1 MNKYFL
7 TVLLVII
14 VSIGSKAQDT
24 LSFSLKEAQVYAIQ
38 HNYQN
43 QNALKDI
50 EIAKKKVWETTA
62 IGLPQVD
69 AQGQIQRY
77 IDIPTQVALA
87 SAFNPAAP
95 EGKFTTFQ
103 FGLNYSNSVGIQA
116 SQLLFDGSYIV
127 GLQAAKTYKNLSIHS
142 QIKTEIELKEAVSQA
157 YYTVLATI
165 ENANVLEQSLDAA
178 ERILKETKALYN
190 EGLTEEQNV
199 DQLELNVNA
208 LKTSLGIA
216 EGQRDF
222 AKKILNL
229 QLGIDINV
237 PTILTEN
244 LALLVENEATPS
256 RLLSGAIGAVKQ
268 EFNKENHID
277 FQLLTTNMQLTQLNL
292 RKEKYSF
299 LPSLSAFFS
308 HQQQNYSNEFD
319 VFSGGRWF
327 PATIVGATLRVPI
340 LSSGSRLSKVSQA
353 KIEVEK
359 MENTS
364 KEVEQTLKYQ
374 SELAASNFD
383 TAKETYDNQKDNL
396 ALAKKIYDKT
406 EKKYNEGI
414 ASSLELTQAQNQLLN
429 AEGSFIKSTLDLLNA
444 KATWDKSY
452 GQK

>member
-69 AQGQIQRY
+69 AQGQIQRF

-95 EGKFTTFQ
+95 EGEFTTFQ

-165 ENANVLEQSLDAA
+165 ENANVLDQSLDAA
-178 ERILKETKALYN
+178 ERILNETKALYN

-222 AKKILNL
+222 AKKLLNL

-237 PTILTEN
+237 PTVLTED
-244 LALLVENEATPS
+244 LALLVENETIS
-256 RLLSGAIGAVKQ
+256 NQKQ

-327 PATIVGATLRVPI
+327 PATIVGATLRLPI

-396 ALAKKIYDKT
+396 TLAKKIYDKT
-406 EKKYNEGI
+406 VKKYNEGI

-444 KATWDKSY
+444 KVTWDKSY

>member
-1 MNKYFL
+1 
-7 TVLLVII
+7 
-14 VSIGSKAQDT
+14 
-24 LSFSLKEAQVYAIQ
+24 
-38 HNYQN
+38 
-43 QNALKDI
+43 
-50 EIAKKKVWETTA
+50 
-62 IGLPQVD
+62 VD
-69 AQGQIQRY
+69 AQGQIQRF

-87 SAFNPAAP
+87 SAFNPTAP
-95 EGKFTTFQ
+95 EGEFTTFQ
-103 FGLNYSNSVGIQA
+103 FGLNYSNSVGVQA

-165 ENANVLEQSLDAA
+165 ENANVLDQLLDAA

-222 AKKILNL
+222 AKKLLNL

-244 LALLVENEATPS
+244 LALLVENETTPI
-256 RLLSGAIGAVKQ
+256 AIGAVKQ

-353 KIEVEK
+353 KIEVAK

-406 EKKYNEGI
+406 VKKYNEGI

-429 AEGSFIKSTLDLLNA
+429 AEGSFIKSTLELLNA

>member
-7 TVLLVII
+7 TVLLVIM

-24 LSFSLKEAQVYAIQ
+24 LSFSLKEAQEYAFQ

-69 AQGQIQRY
+69 AQGQIQRF
-77 IDIPTQVALA
+77 IDLPTQVALA

-95 EGKFTTFQ
+95 EGTLTTFK

-165 ENANVLEQSLDAA
+165 ENANVLDQSLTAA

-222 AKKILNL
+222 AKKLLNL

-237 PTILTEN
+237 PTLLTEN
-244 LALLVENEATPS
+244 LALLVERDTIQNQN
-256 RLLSGAIGAVKQ
+256 Q
-268 EFNKENHID
+268 ELNKENHID

-327 PATIVGATLRVPI
+327 PATIVGATLKVPI

-374 SELAASNFD
+374 SQLAASNFD
-383 TAKETYDNQKDNL
+383 TAKETYQNQKDNME
-396 ALAKKIYDKT
+396 LAKKIYDKT
-406 EKKYNEGI
+406 VKKYNEGI

-429 AEGSFIKSTLDLLNA
+429 AEGIFIKSTLDLLNA
-444 KATWDKSY
+444 KAAWDKSY